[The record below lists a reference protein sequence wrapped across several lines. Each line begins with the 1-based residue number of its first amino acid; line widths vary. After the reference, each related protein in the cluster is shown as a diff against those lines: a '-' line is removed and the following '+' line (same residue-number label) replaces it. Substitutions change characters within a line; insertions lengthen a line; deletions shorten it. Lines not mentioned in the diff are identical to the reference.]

1 MRSRK
6 ATEETIRTKL
16 NFIVDPPQ
24 RDQLL
29 ARATREQEQS
39 WKTEPAPNEPVI
51 RRMIMKSSM
60 TKLATA
66 AAILVAVM
74 LGMYIVTGSFDGA
87 SITIAQVRQALQDVD
102 WVRVTNKIGKE
113 SAWYSFG
120 SKIQA
125 LVDGEGRIIFF
136 DFNAGKKLIWNP
148 GSEVIYESPIQK
160 TRQFA
165 GGISGITEGVNR
177 MFDSLE
183 KDGWNLTKELGT
195 YEGKKVEVWVARG
208 PREGRPGNSCAM
220 TMYIDVETKL
230 PVGVVDVME
239 GPDGATRVRSEAG
252 IEYPAT
258 GPADIYEAGAPR
270 SAQIKPA
277 PQQEGPGEQVTPQDS
292 PR

>member
-1 MRSRK
+1 
-6 ATEETIRTKL
+6 
-16 NFIVDPPQ
+16 
-24 RDQLL
+24 
-29 ARATREQEQS
+29 
-39 WKTEPAPNEPVI
+39 
-51 RRMIMKSSM
+51 MKSPM
-60 TKLATA
+60 TRLATA

-74 LGMYIVTGSFDGA
+74 LGMYVMTGSVDGT
-87 SITIAQVRQALQDVD
+87 SITIAQVRHALQDVD
-102 WVRVTNKIGKE
+102 WVRMTNKMGKE
-113 SAWYSFG
+113 TAWYSFG

-136 DFNAGKKLIWNP
+136 DFNAGKRQVWSP

-183 KDGWNLTKELGT
+183 QDGWNLTKELGT
-195 YEGKKVEVWVARG
+195 YAGKKVEVWAARG
-208 PREGRPGNSCAM
+208 PKEGRPGNSCAM

-230 PVGVVDVME
+230 PVGVIDVME
-239 GPDGATRVRSEAG
+239 GPDGATRVRSEAW

-277 PQQEGPGEQVTPQDS
+277 PEQEHSGEQVSPQ
-292 PR
+292 